1 MVFGD
6 GNKSSKGKCSCSP
19 HLSLYHQPRV
29 GNSVLLWDV
38 GAQVFW
44 AVSISTVNG
53 GQGNDNKED
62 IK

>member
-19 HLSLYHQPRV
+19 HLSLYHQPHV

-38 GAQVFW
+38 GVQVFW
-44 AVSISTVNG
+44 AVSTVPCTAVRG
-53 GQGNDNKED
+53 MT
-62 IK
+62 IKKT